1 MASVTIVYTMK
12 EAQRE
17 MRVYKK
23 NTFFSSDINTVT
35 YTAKRNKRRNVQHPK
50 DRCLK

>member
-23 NTFFSSDINTVT
+23 TLFFHLT
-35 YTAKRNKRRNVQHPK
+35 
-50 DRCLK
+50 